1 MGSLRFKQV
10 PEPWKYPL
18 GPYRQAPPEHGGEWW
33 LVNPFTTAE
42 PWLTQGIAPSPEVL
56 PPGFVEIFG
65 PRPKIS
71 DFSKSAT
78 PSLLFRLATVQWEQ
92 DLRYFKQ
99 AGVPEWATAEQLA
112 SAAQVAQ
119 QWELGAP
126 RFYEGRYGW
135 MVRFPESQ
143 VKDFESSAWGILNA
157 MHLQVAA
164 YQLRLIDRGGIPR
177 NRHPFVPPHVWPDG
191 GVVNEGA

>member
-1 MGSLRFKQV
+1 MGSPRFKEI
-10 PEPWKYPL
+10 PDLWKYPL

-42 PWLTQGIAPSPEVL
+42 PWLTQGGALPTEVL
-56 PPGFVEIFG
+56 PLGFAEIFG
-65 PRPKIS
+65 SRPKIA

-92 DLRYFKQ
+92 DLRYFKR
-99 AGVPEWATAEQLA
+99 AGVPEWAPAEQLA
-112 SAAQVAQ
+112 GAEQITK
-119 QWELGAP
+119 QWEMGVP

-135 MVRFPESQ
+135 MARFPESQ
-143 VKDFESSAWGILNA
+143 IKDFESSAWGILNA
-157 MHLQVAA
+157 AHLNVAA
-164 YQLRLIDRGGIPR
+164 YQLRLIDRGGIPA

-191 GVVNEGA
+191 GVVTEGA